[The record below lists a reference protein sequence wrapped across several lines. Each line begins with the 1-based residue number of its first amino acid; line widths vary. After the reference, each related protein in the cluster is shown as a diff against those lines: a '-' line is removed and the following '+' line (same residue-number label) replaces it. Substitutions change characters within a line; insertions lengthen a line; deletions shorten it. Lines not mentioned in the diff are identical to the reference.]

1 MLNEEWNSHIRQ
13 TMLENQVHTVR
24 VCLHD
29 NANIQRSRFVSARNF
44 LDNVINKGIS
54 YSSTLFSLNTSSKLI
69 CEAGEGFEGGYPSW
83 VIRPDLATFGLI
95 PYSPGTARVIADI
108 FDVNG
113 NPIKQSP
120 RYVLEN
126 ILKQYKQIGIKV
138 KGAFEYEFFVFKKK
152 LDGGGIEPIWNGLN
166 PLSEIQQS
174 SLEEIISAVMLNLDA
189 IGAGPEVANT
199 EYASG
204 QFEITNSPFWGIEIS
219 DMAFYYRTSIKEI
232 ISKLGY
238 SSTFMAKPVNN
249 QCGSG
254 AHIHLSLYDFEE
266 NNLLQ
271 DSNDSKGISEMCR
284 HFIGGQLKHA
294 RPLCALVNSSIN
306 SYKRLQPYTFAP
318 TTVSWGFEH
327 RGAMIRV
334 PSSRGKNTHI
344 ENRLPGSDTNPYIAL
359 AAILAA
365 GIDGIKNKIEPIPAC
380 TGIDTYKGGYETLP
394 KSLEEAIKDLEN
406 DDFYPNILGE
416 EFMDNYIKLRKS
428 EIESYNSFVSD
439 WEYKQYMDLI

>member
-1 MLNEEWNSHIRQ
+1 MLNEDWNSHIRQ
-13 TMLENQVHTVR
+13 TILENQVHTVR

-44 LDNVINKGIS
+44 LDNVIYNGIS
-54 YSSTLFSLNTSSKLI
+54 YPSTLFSLDTSSKLV

-83 VIRPDLATFGLI
+83 ITRPDLSTFSLV
-95 PYSPGTARVIADI
+95 PYASGTARVIADI
-108 FDVNG
+108 FDING
-113 NPIKQSP
+113 NPVKHSP
-120 RYVLEN
+120 RYVLRN
-126 ILKQYKQIGIKV
+126 ILKKYEQLGIKI
-138 KGAFEYEFFVFKKK
+138 KGAFEYEFFVFKKNS
-152 LDGGGIEPIWNGLN
+152 DGSGIEPLWNGLN
-166 PLSEIQQS
+166 PLSEVCQS
-174 SLEEIISAVMLNLDA
+174 SLEEIISAVMLNLAA

-204 QFEITNSPFWGIEIS
+204 QFEITNSPFWGIEMA
-219 DMAFYYRTSIKEI
+219 DMAFYYRTSIKQI
-232 ISKLGY
+232 ISQLGY
-238 SSTFMAKPVNN
+238 SATFMAKPIAN
-249 QCGSG
+249 QSGSG
-254 AHIHLSLYDFEE
+254 AHIHLSLYDSKE

-271 DSNDSKGISEMCR
+271 DSNDSNGIAEMCR

-294 RPLCALVNSSIN
+294 RPLCALANSSIN

-327 RGAMIRV
+327 RGVMIRI

-365 GIDGIKNKIEPIPAC
+365 GLDGILNKIEPLEPS
-380 TGIDTYKGGYETLP
+380 TGIDPYKGGHETLP
-394 KSLEEAIKDLEN
+394 RSLEEGIKDLEN
-406 DDFYPNILGE
+406 DAFYYNILGE
-416 EFMDNYIKLRKS
+416 EFMNNFIKLRKS
-428 EIESYNSFVSD
+428 EIESYNSFISD

>member
-1 MLNEEWNSHIRQ
+1 MLNEDWNSHIRQ
-13 TMLENQVHTVR
+13 IMLENQVHTVR

-44 LDNVINKGIS
+44 LDNVIYNGIS
-54 YSSTLFSLNTSSKLI
+54 YPSALFSLDTSAKLV

-83 VIRPDLATFGLI
+83 ITRPDLATFGLV
-95 PYSPGTARVIADI
+95 PYSLGTARVIADI

-113 NPIKQSP
+113 NPVKHSP
-120 RYVLEN
+120 RYVLRN
-126 ILKQYKQIGIKV
+126 ILKKYEQLGINV
-138 KGAFEYEFFVFKKK
+138 KGAFEYEFFVFKKNSE
-152 LDGGGIEPIWNGLN
+152 GTIEPIWNGLN
-166 PLSEIQQS
+166 SLSELHQS
-174 SLEEIISAVMLNLDA
+174 SLEKIISAVMLNLAA

-232 ISKLGY
+232 ISQLGY
-238 SSTFMAKPVNN
+238 FATFMAKPVNN
-249 QCGSG
+249 QSGSG
-254 AHIHLSLYDFEE
+254 AHMHLSLYDFEE

-271 DSNDSKGISEMCR
+271 DNNDSNGISEMCR

-294 RPLCALVNSSIN
+294 RSLCALVNSSIN

-318 TTVSWGFEH
+318 TTISWGFEH
-327 RGAMIRV
+327 RGAMIRI

-365 GIDGIKNKIEPIPAC
+365 GMDGIINKIEPPAPAI
-380 TGIDTYKGGYETLP
+380 GIDTYKGGYETLP
-394 KSLEEAIKDLEN
+394 RSLEEAIKDLEN
-406 DDFYPNILGE
+406 DDFYCDILGR
-416 EFMDNYIKLRKS
+416 EFIDNYIKLRKS